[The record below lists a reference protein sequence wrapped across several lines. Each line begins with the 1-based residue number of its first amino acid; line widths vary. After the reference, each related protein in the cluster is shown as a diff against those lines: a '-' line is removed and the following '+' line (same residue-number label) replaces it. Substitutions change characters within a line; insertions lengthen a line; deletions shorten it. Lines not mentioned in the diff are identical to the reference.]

1 MQLNVHISAIAAGI
15 SIGFVLVVLL
25 VSLWVWSVPQARGY
39 LQRLSFRLL
48 LYSMV
53 WETVYDVS
61 YICVSAGLATFFTC
75 HRPPVRSLAKH
86 TPIARDLRLD
96 CGSGILRSMA
106 RGRRVA
112 LGGPGHESDAGA

>member
-15 SIGFVLVVLL
+15 SIGFVLMVLL

-61 YICVSAGLATFFTC
+61 YICVSRLNFFTC
-75 HRPPVRSLAKH
+75 RRPPLDGSLAD
-86 TPIARDLRLD
+86 TPIARDLRPD
-96 CGSGILRSMA
+96 CASGRLRSMA
-106 RGRRVA
+106 
-112 LGGPGHESDAGA
+112 PG